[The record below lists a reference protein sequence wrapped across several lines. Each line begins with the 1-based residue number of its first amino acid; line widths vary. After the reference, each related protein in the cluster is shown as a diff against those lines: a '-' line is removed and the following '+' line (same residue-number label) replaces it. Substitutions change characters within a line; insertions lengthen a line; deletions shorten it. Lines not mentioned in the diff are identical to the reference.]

1 LQFGAGKELTMKL
14 VNLIVFIS
22 LFSFLSACSSTSVVE
37 PHLEKPKEYW
47 YEDTELNAID
57 ISYAKASWVYSI
69 VADRTYLEKI
79 TLCLPFSD
87 TWQEVMIDRN
97 EYSKMQKNGFDAQAW
112 LRTRADNNKK
122 ELIIA
127 FRGTDSFLSDFL
139 YANLVFWEPIIGE
152 SQFVTAV
159 KFRDAVLRKIEAA
172 PDLEYDDL
180 IFVGHSLGGGLAQY
194 LQDYSVNSQAYVFN
208 ASPNRGRLYKKFGK
222 PDAEKYVTRM
232 YEKGEVLQY
241 LRLFSDTDRYD
252 NDNPGGKGM
261 NTRWINFYSWNLIAN
276 HSMKDFSTAL
286 IRLAVIGGDKEA
298 EKVMAHMI
306 KRSETGVN
314 AHKHHCTIANT
325 HKV

>member
-1 LQFGAGKELTMKL
+1 MKL
-14 VNLIVFIS
+14 VNPVFFIS
-22 LFSFLSACSSTSVVE
+22 LLLFLTACSSTSVVE
-37 PHLEKPKEYW
+37 PNLEKPVDRW
-47 YEDTELNAID
+47 YKDTELNAVD
-57 ISYAKASWVYSI
+57 ISYAKAAWVYSI
-69 VADRTYLEKI
+69 IADRTYLEDV

-87 TWQEVMIDRN
+87 SWQEVIIDPI

-112 LRTRADNNKK
+112 LRIRADIGKK

-152 SQFVTAV
+152 SQFVTAT
-159 KFRDAVLRKIEAA
+159 KFRDAVLNKIEAD
-172 PDLEYDDL
+172 PTLEYDDL

-194 LQDYSVNSQAYVFN
+194 LQDYSVDSQAYVFN
-208 ASPNRGRLYKKFGK
+208 ASPNRGRLYEKFGK
-222 PDAEKYVTRM
+222 VHAEKYVTRM

-241 LRLFSDTDRYD
+241 FRLFSDTDPYD

-261 NTRWINFYSWNLIAN
+261 NTRWINFYKWNLLAN

-298 EKVMAHMI
+298 ERVMAHMI
-306 KRSETGVN
+306 ERSKTGVN
-314 AHKHHCTIANT
+314 LYQQHCTIENT
-325 HKV
+325 LKV